1 MQILLLNQN
10 ATIERL
16 VKLSSGK
23 MGFELTNAKDLSE
36 ISAIGYDF
44 VIIDSDLYD
53 DDEFNLLKS
62 KFPGAKYMLMVS
74 KGTGKPLGFDVYIEK
89 PFLPTEL
96 VDIFSSFSGGGA
108 VFAKAE
114 EKIVQPIET
123 VQDTISDDFGEINE
137 DDLFGDGNDFT
148 FEEKSDIS
156 TPDTLDDEFS
166 LEAPAGV
173 GEQDEFSL
181 GDEHLDD
188 GLADF
193 GTATQESDADVIDE
207 INLDDI
213 ENEVLEKEDEGLDLG
228 NDNFDF
234 GDDAVITDEE
244 ANLPEKTEDFDF
256 GDLLDTD
263 VETKVEDTDDF
274 DFGDIELDEAEKKDE
289 EEIGEY
295 DFANPLLNDDELQ
308 LDDDKDELGGNPLDE
323 DDELSLDSGD
333 EITLDD
339 DLESD
344 DYGMDEDSGIDFG
357 DMEPQ
362 ESEHSILDEDEVN
375 KLKNLL
381 DETDDEDDLSGDDFD
396 VGNIKITNDEL
407 GSLTEESLAEA
418 LGVSLDIDTKE
429 ADVEEPTDFSLDDF
443 DTSLDEPVAAIE
455 EPTTQVEAPVLPTA
469 QVAPLAP
476 TTPVEQVSS
485 SKALE
490 INPNQSITISL
501 DALREL
507 LEMADISIN
516 ITLSKKK

>member
-36 ISAIGYDF
+36 ISAAGYNF
-44 VIIDSDLYD
+44 VIIDGDLYD

-74 KGTGKPLGFDVYIEK
+74 KGAGKPLGFDVYIEK

-108 VFAKAE
+108 VFAKPE
-114 EKIVQPIET
+114 EKVFEPIET
-123 VQDTISDDFGEINE
+123 PKVAESDDFGEINE

-148 FEEKSDIS
+148 FEEKSEPDIS
-156 TPDTLDDEFS
+156 DTLDDEEFS
-166 LEAPAGV
+166 LEAPNKEEEFNLDDELTANDDFGDLDSAV
-173 GEQDEFSL
+173 GEKDI
-181 GDEHLDD
+181 
-188 GLADF
+188 
-193 GTATQESDADVIDE
+193 IDE

-213 ENEVLEKEDEGLDLG
+213 ENEVLEKEDEGLDLN

-234 GDDAVITDEE
+234 GDDAVVTEEE

-256 GDLLDTD
+256 DGLLDGVD
-263 VETKVEDTDDF
+263 DGKSVESDDF
-274 DFGDIELDEAEKKDE
+274 DFGDIELDEVGKKDE
-289 EEIGEY
+289 DDVGEF

-308 LDDDKDELGGNPLDE
+308 LDDDKDELGGNPLDDE
-323 DDELSLDSGD
+323 DDFSLGSDD

-339 DLESD
+339 DMG
-344 DYGMDEDSGIDFG
+344 DYEMDEDSTGGLGENMDS
-357 DMEPQ
+357 D
-362 ESEHSILDEDEVN
+362 SEHSILDEDEVN

-381 DETDDEDDLSGDDFD
+381 DETDDEEDMGGDDFD
-396 VGNIKITNDEL
+396 VSNIKITNDEL

-429 ADVEEPTDFSLDDF
+429 ADVEEPASDFSLDDF
-443 DTSLDEPVAAIE
+443 DTPIEAVGQVAEEAVSTPVSAPILQA
-455 EPTTQVEAPVLPTA
+455 APVSS
-469 QVAPLAP
+469 
-476 TTPVEQVSS
+476 VEQQAPA
-485 SKALE
+485 KALE

-507 LEMADISIN
+507 LEIADISIN

>member
-23 MGFELTNAKDLSE
+23 MGFDLTNAKDLSE
-36 ISAIGYDF
+36 ISAAGYDF

-62 KFPGAKYMLMVS
+62 KFSGAKYMLMVS
-74 KGTGKPLGFDVYIEK
+74 KGAGKPLGFDVYIEK

-108 VFAKAE
+108 VFARPE
-114 EKIVQPIET
+114 EKIIQPIET
-123 VQDTISDDFGEINE
+123 IQDTIGDDFGEINE
-137 DDLFGDGNDFT
+137 DDLFGSGDDFT
-148 FEEKSDIS
+148 FEEKSEIS
-156 TPDTLDDEFS
+156 TPDSLDDEFS
-166 LEAPAGV
+166 LEAPISSTEEQEFNL
-173 GEQDEFSL
+173 GEEHL
-181 GDEHLDD
+181 GDDLV
-188 GLADF
+188 DF
-193 GTATQESDADVIDE
+193 DSAMQESDVIDE

-213 ENEVLEKEDEGLDLG
+213 ENEVLEKEDEGLDL
-228 NDNFDF
+228 NDDNFDF
-234 GDDAVITDEE
+234 GDDAVIADKE

-256 GDLLDTD
+256 GDLLDED
-263 VETKVEDTDDF
+263 VDTKVEDTDDF
-274 DFGDIELDEAEKKDE
+274 DFGDIELEEADKKDE
-289 EEIGEY
+289 EDIGEY

-308 LDDDKDELGGNPLDE
+308 LDDEKDELGGDPLDE
-323 DDELSLDSGD
+323 DDELSMDSGD

-339 DLESD
+339 DLENE
-344 DYGMDEDSGIDFG
+344 DYSLDEDSGIGFDE
-357 DMEPQ
+357 MEMQ

-429 ADVEEPTDFSLDDF
+429 SDVEEPADFSLDGF
-443 DTSLDEPVAAIE
+443 DTSLDEPTAGIE
-455 EPTTQVEAPVLPTA
+455 ELATEVEAPVLPTA
-469 QVAPLAP
+469 QVAPLAA
-476 TTPVEQVSS
+476 TTPAEQLSS